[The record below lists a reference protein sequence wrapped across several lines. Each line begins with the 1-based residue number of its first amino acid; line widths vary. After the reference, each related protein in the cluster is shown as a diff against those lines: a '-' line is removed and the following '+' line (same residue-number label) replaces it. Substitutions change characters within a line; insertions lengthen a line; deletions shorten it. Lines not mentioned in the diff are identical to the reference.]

1 MQGKVLST
9 APQTVHQKA
18 RKLLRLI
25 LTRRHRSL
33 LDIPEASVSQPT
45 PITTGASASFHGYP
59 GILRVILFP
68 QAWKADLVGG
78 IVKNGCCILFK
89 HAFFSFFSAFYCCC
103 CCCCSFLRDCVFSCV
118 TRCLFPCQNC
128 NCA

>member
-78 IVKNGCCILFK
+78 IVKNGVAYCSNM
-89 HAFFSFFSAFYCCC
+89 HFS
-103 CCCCSFLRDCVFSCV
+103 VFSQHGIV
-118 TRCLFPCQNC
+118 VVVVVLF
-128 NCA
+128 